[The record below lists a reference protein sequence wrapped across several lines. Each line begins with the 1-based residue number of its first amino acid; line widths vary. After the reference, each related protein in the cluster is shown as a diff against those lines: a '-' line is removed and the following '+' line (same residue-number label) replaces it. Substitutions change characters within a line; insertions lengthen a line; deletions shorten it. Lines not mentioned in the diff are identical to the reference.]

1 MIDENLT
8 KRIQQWLETPK
19 NERNIQEG
27 ATMLLKM
34 NKNQVMY
41 RNIIMFPKKYASYLE
56 KELQKRYNMRVAKVT
71 HEQVKE
77 MRAQVGKM
85 TQLKEDNPADNFKA
99 GKRADHD
106 QLPEEIQAAYA
117 DNLGIL
123 QRMRML
129 HNRLVLLEEE
139 AEKNE
144 RVCKDSDRYP
154 FLKELIDLDKT
165 YRENWQKYDDFNLE
179 TGEVVENL
187 DARAASRK
195 ASNFINLQKGRY
207 RNNPTE
213 ELKQQLADN
222 YALVINP
229 TEKMT
234 NELIELGIIGG
245 PEQLSIPAE
254 EQVPEQEETP
264 AEEQVPEQEETP
276 AEEQAPEQEETPAEG

>member
-27 ATMLLKM
+27 AMLLLKM

-154 FLKELIDLDKT
+154 FLKELIELDKT
-165 YRENWQKYDDFNLE
+165 YRKNWQKYDDFNLE

-213 ELKQQLADN
+213 ELKKQLADN

-264 AEEQVPEQEETP
+264 AEEQ
-276 AEEQAPEQEETPAEG
+276 APEKEETPAEG

>member
-27 ATMLLKM
+27 ATLLLKM

-144 RVCKDSDRYP
+144 RFCKDSDRYP
-154 FLKELIDLDKT
+154 FLKELIELDKT
-165 YRENWQKYDDFNLE
+165 YRKNWQKYDDFNLE

-187 DARAASRK
+187 DARAASKK
-195 ASNFINLQKGRY
+195 ATAFINLQKGRY

-213 ELKQQLADN
+213 ELKKQLADN

-264 AEEQVPEQEETP
+264 AE
-276 AEEQAPEQEETPAEG
+276 G

>member
-1 MIDENLT
+1 MIDEKLT

-27 ATMLLKM
+27 ATLLLKM

-56 KELQKRYNMRVAKVT
+56 KELQKQLNMRVQQVT
-71 HEQVKE
+71 HEMVE
-77 MRAQVGKM
+77 SMRAQVASMKP
-85 TQLKEDNPADNFKA
+85 LKQDNPADNFKA

-117 DNLGIL
+117 ENLSIM

-129 HNRLVLLEEE
+129 HGKLVLLEEE

-154 FLKELIDLDKT
+154 FLKELIELDKK
-165 YRENWQKYDDFNLE
+165 YRENWQKYDGFNLE
-179 TGEVVENL
+179 NGEVEENL

-195 ASNFINLQKGRY
+195 AANFINLQKGNY
-207 RNNPTE
+207 RKNPTE
-213 ELKQQLADN
+213 DLKQRLADN

-234 NELIELGIIGG
+234 AELRELGIFDVT
-245 PEQLSIPAE
+245 EQAEAPAE
-254 EQVPEQEETP
+254 EQTTEQEEAP
-264 AEEQVPEQEETP
+264 AED
-276 AEEQAPEQEETPAEG
+276 